1 MSEFLTRYAERT
13 SNIQPTPE
21 DIARAHR
28 NIEIAGNANAEQ
40 AKQERLL
47 SSRGPSPEMVAAM
60 KRVDEFSS
68 RMGHRYESTTP
79 TPEPDWKKAEFEIA
93 TKDKPLFLKDRSKL
107 KLRHAPRPAFKLTI
121 KEPEE
126 IDETTLESIGP
137 AKKRDPFRAP
147 IGYRGASKPETVS
160 PFEGVDL
167 KSEVME
173 AMRENKPFGRVT
185 SYDAMPF
192 AGAFQAAR
200 DEGLNT
206 FAWKGKQYTTQ
217 TKEKIKVQEEKAAA
231 RPPALQVGEERI
243 TDIADLPRYEDPGFT
258 DALEE
263 QGFSIKEGVTAEGV
277 RPEMSHAVK
286 TVAPIF
292 KKLGIDSS
300 GMVLTSGMRD
310 EGGWSFHETGDAIDI
325 RFRPEQVFPGVTGDE
340 LRTKIRGVEQR
351 VVEALGAG
359 WDVDLSSHGTGW
371 HLHIEQETEMA
382 RQRLHEHGKK
392 HGIKP
397 GEIRNAASKAKYESF
412 LKGK

>member
-1 MSEFLTRYAERT
+1 MPSTDSNSFLNSYAQEA
-13 SNIQPTPE
+13 SDIEPTE
-21 DIARAHR
+21 AQVARAYR
-28 NIEIAGNANAEQ
+28 NIELAENAEAAQ
-40 AKQERLL
+40 AEQQRLL
-47 SSRGPSPEMVAAM
+47 APRGPSPEMQAQLAAA
-60 KRVDEFSS
+60 RAYAQSIETPISELDISLIEPS
-68 RMGHRYESTTP
+68 RAAE
-79 TPEPDWKKAEFEIA
+79 PEPRPKLLGSQSDWKTAEFETYGEEGA
-93 TKDKPLFLKDRSKL
+93 LLSK
-107 KLRHAPRPAFKLTI
+107 APAITPQMAPA
-121 KEPEE
+121 PEIVAQPFAE
-126 IDETTLESIGP
+126 LDETGMKAIAREARPL
-137 AKKRDPFRAP
+137 
-147 IGYRGASKPETVS
+147 GAVK
-160 PFEGVDL
+160 
-167 KSEVME
+167 
-173 AMRENKPFGRVT
+173 N
-185 SYDAMPF
+185 YNAMPF
-192 AGAFQAAR
+192 KSAFRAAL
-200 DEGLNT
+200 DDGLDT